1 MGRGEGCEL
10 APTQSGDDHTTLD
23 RAPPAG
29 VADPPSGSRPK
40 RHVWS
45 GCDHVWVFLVSPCLI
60 HDFVGRGDFGRPD
73 GADRWRQ
80 LVPLAT
86 TAARRTLGRVAIIT
100 DEQAR
105 AVAAQGLADIINE
118 VEADIAFSVYGVLDK
133 QDWLLVGRHLIGPI
147 SEALAQFNAGDRSPG
162 VVRLALAAHD
172 LGT

>member
-1 MGRGEGCEL
+1 
-10 APTQSGDDHTTLD
+10 
-23 RAPPAG
+23 
-29 VADPPSGSRPK
+29 
-40 RHVWS
+40 
-45 GCDHVWVFLVSPCLI
+45 
-60 HDFVGRGDFGRPD
+60 
-73 GADRWRQ
+73 
-80 LVPLAT
+80 
-86 TAARRTLGRVAIIT
+86 VAIIT